1 MPGATLVFL
10 NGTVNQTTENGTSE
24 TPLEAATEI
33 EDRNASVVAHFRLT
47 NSGSDVDRYNLSMLA
62 TELLTTAG
70 INATFFPD
78 NATLDPGAAQD
89 VRVEAH
95 LMNAALGDHG
105 LVLHATSERGA
116 EAVAAVA
123 LTVLDPEPEVAP
135 EPEATNTTAPVNA
148 TVPVDTGRDPSIGKG
163 TFLQDAAEGLG
174 LDGPFDEHAEWVL
187 LALFLLL
194 LILLLFL
201 VYLLAGARWV
211 KVKVTPRHATVAPGQ
226 TAEFQVEVRN
236 RRRRFNDA
244 LAYFDGDTSW
254 KTGVLLQGD
263 RAPRPLTS
271 VGDEAAFSLDAKG
284 DGPGLSGTMRVQAP
298 VSAEDGEKDSV
309 TLNVVPVDE
318 EGHRRLRK
326 AGKARVTVRAED
338 AAPAAP
344 AAAPTGKPVIRMS
357 RVTHEP
363 TDPTPGERV
372 MTTAVVENDGDA
384 TARLRVVLQLDG
396 RDIEEEIV
404 EVPPERARAVL
415 FPWRAGSGS
424 NKVRVQVYEA

>member
-1 MPGATLVFL
+1 
-10 NGTVNQTTENGTSE
+10 
-24 TPLEAATEI
+24 
-33 EDRNASVVAHFRLT
+33 
-47 NSGSDVDRYNLSMLA
+47 
-62 TELLTTAG
+62 
-70 INATFFPD
+70 
-78 NATLDPGAAQD
+78 
-89 VRVEAH
+89 
-95 LMNAALGDHG
+95 
-105 LVLHATSERGA
+105 
-116 EAVAAVA
+116 
-123 LTVLDPEPEVAP
+123 
-135 EPEATNTTAPVNA
+135 
-148 TVPVDTGRDPSIGKG
+148 
-163 TFLQDAAEGLG
+163 
-174 LDGPFDEHAEWVL
+174 
-187 LALFLLL
+187 
-194 LILLLFL
+194 
-201 VYLLAGARWV
+201 
-211 KVKVTPRHATVAPGQ
+211 
-226 TAEFQVEVRN
+226 
-236 RRRRFNDA
+236 
-244 LAYFDGDTSW
+244 
-254 KTGVLLQGD
+254 
-263 RAPRPLTS
+263 
-271 VGDEAAFSLDAKG
+271 
-284 DGPGLSGTMRVQAP
+284 MRVQAP